1 MDLPFMKKKQ
11 QPQVMP
17 GKGFA
22 PIDRVR
28 EMASR
33 GFSEPEMIDILRRD
47 GFSADEVDKALTQ
60 ALRIGVTGEQPQ
72 QAQQWQP
79 VYQQQPQQQQ
89 QFQWPSQQQMPPV
102 QQQQMQQPQQQPQA
116 QQQWQPE
123 PKKEHQGSMGGLPTL
138 ESLEIQQPQESMPQI
153 PETSLPEGYYSQ
165 QYASE
170 EYIDYL
176 VQQRVAEVTDKV
188 ADFQKKYTDLQA
200 KIEELNADLR
210 TMSAKA
216 SPNQQGPMMAKM
228 ESFSETVSDVDNRL
242 SGLEKAFKET
252 LPALIDSVRALSDLV
267 SKVRRDQQ

>member
-11 QPQVMP
+11 QPQVIP

-72 QAQQWQP
+72 QQQQWQP
-79 VYQQQPQQQQ
+79 VYQQQPQQQNQ
-89 QFQWPSQQQMPPV
+89 QFQWPSQQQVPPA
-102 QQQQMQQPQQQPQA
+102 QQQQPQQQQY
-116 QQQWQPE
+116 QQPE
-123 PKKEHQGSMGGLPTL
+123 PQPQRQQGSMGGLPTL
-138 ESLEIQQPQESMPQI
+138 ESLEIQPQQETMPQI

-176 VQQRVAEVTDKV
+176 VQQRVAEVTEKV
-188 ADFQKKYTDLQA
+188 QDFQKRYTDLQK
-200 KIEELNADLR
+200 KIEELSAELR
-210 TMSAKA
+210 SASAAKTGA
-216 SPNQQGPMMAKM
+216 NQGQVMAKM
-228 ESFSETVSDVDNRL
+228 DSFAETVSDVDNRL

-267 SKVRRDQQ
+267 QKVRREQQ